1 MGKMGQQCPGEVG
14 GGGAGRA
21 AWWRRRHGH
30 AGVRRRRRRDG
41 GSGTRT
47 STSDQRRSR
56 DSMATTPVALKMV
69 AAVGE
74 LNGISR
80 NMMGDG

>member
-1 MGKMGQQCPGEVG
+1 MV
-14 GGGAGRA
+14 ATAARARRRA
-21 AWWRRRHGH
+21 ASPAARRGKWRAHEYDAAMGN
-30 AGVRRRRRRDG
+30 VSG
-41 GSGTRT
+41 GS
-47 STSDQRRSR
+47 SDQRRSR

-69 AAVGE
+69 AAIGE